1 MSILV
6 VGTVAFDSVETPSGK
21 RDDGLGGSALFFS
34 AAASHF
40 STVYLVGV
48 VGKDFPMVNMDFLK
62 KRNVSFE
69 GMHILEGKTFRWGGK
84 YHEDLNTR
92 DTLFTELNVI
102 ENFYPTLPESYK
114 QSEYV
119 FLANTSPKLQEHVL
133 NQVKNPRLVI
143 CDTMNLWI
151 EIAKEDLMRLLK
163 RVDILLLNDSEAQ
176 MLTGERNLVA
186 AAKIVHTMGPHTVI
200 IKKGEHG
207 ALIMNKGL
215 YFYSPSFPVEVA
227 ADPTGAGD
235 SFAGG
240 FVGYLAKVGKHDD
253 TTLKQAMIMGTVMG
267 SYCVEKFSVDGLVDI
282 TWEDILNRYQK
293 IREFVQFDQIV
304 N

>member
-6 VGTVAFDSVETPSGK
+6 VGTVALDSVETPSGK

-40 STVYLVGV
+40 STVHLVGV
-48 VGKDFPMVNMDFLK
+48 VGKDFPMVSIDFLK
-62 KRNVSFE
+62 KRNVNFD

-102 ENFYPTLPESYK
+102 ENFYPTLPALYQ

-119 FLANTSPKLQEHVL
+119 FLANTGPKLQEHIL
-133 NQVKNPRLVI
+133 NQVKNPKLVI

-151 EIAKEDLMRLLK
+151 EIAKEDLLRLLK

-176 MLTGERNLVA
+176 QLSGQRNLVH
-186 AAKIVHTMGPHTVI
+186 AAKKIHAMGPHTVI

-207 ALIMNKGL
+207 ALILNKNL
-215 YFYSPSFPVEVA
+215 YFYSPAYPVEVA
-227 ADPTGAGD
+227 VDPTGAGD
-235 SFAGG
+235 AFAGG

-267 SYCVEKFSVDGLVDI
+267 SYCVEKFSLDGLVDI
-282 TWEDILNRYQK
+282 GWEDILNRYNK
-293 IREFVQFDQIV
+293 IREFVHFEPV
-304 N
+304 V